1 MGECL
6 DKYSSAVEKI
16 IKDEW
21 SKSMGEEPFFK
32 DGPPLANPQFFS
44 QIIEQLCCRRHMNP
58 LGPSVLKEKKEDIAP
73 QSKYPKK
80 PSPLGISV
88 NRGNG
93 SPLRCSF

>member
-1 MGECL
+1 MMGECL

-44 QIIEQLCCRRHMNP
+44 R
-58 LGPSVLKEKKEDIAP
+58 S
-73 QSKYPKK
+73 
-80 PSPLGISV
+80 
-88 NRGNG
+88 
-93 SPLRCSF
+93 